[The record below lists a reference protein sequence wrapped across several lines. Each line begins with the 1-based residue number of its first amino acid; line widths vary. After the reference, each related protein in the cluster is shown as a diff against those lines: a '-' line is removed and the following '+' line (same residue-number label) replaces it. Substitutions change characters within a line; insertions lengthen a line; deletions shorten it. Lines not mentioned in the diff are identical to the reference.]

1 MHFGLLLNKKNIQFP
16 TSICEKSSGAL
27 VDNKNHCFPYCK
39 KVIKRHIGVKLDET
53 HPTHFLQVSQVRMLT
68 SLRIHESCHYVTKLF
83 IASCFNFGLFLY
95 LSQVIMMGEITVK
108 GAKGTKVKVF
118 FWRTAHDTCHSYIG
132 L

>member
-118 FWRTAHDTCHSYIG
+118 F
-132 L
+132 